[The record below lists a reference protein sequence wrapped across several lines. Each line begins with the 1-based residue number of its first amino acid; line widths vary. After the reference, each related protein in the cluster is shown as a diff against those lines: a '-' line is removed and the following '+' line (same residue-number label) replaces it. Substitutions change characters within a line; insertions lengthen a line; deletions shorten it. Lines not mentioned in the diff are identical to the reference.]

1 MYILLEGGEGTGKS
15 THAKKLAAALVDLGY
30 DVLLTKEP
38 GSPHS
43 PICAS
48 IRELLLNPAHTL
60 ADRAA
65 LFLFLA
71 DRAQH
76 IEQVTK
82 ALALGKVVISDRG
95 TISTY
100 VYHTALE
107 RDRVLP
113 EDAELCKMLDYAQQI
128 KPDLCYIFSS
138 SLEWCYS
145 QLALR
150 GKLDRIESFS
160 TEFHARTHTLF
171 QEGNVRALCNLMQ
184 FSPKKLSWVPA
195 TSGHTEAEI
204 NAFLVNSTIKELE
217 GE

>member
-15 THAKKLAAALVDLGY
+15 THAKKLATALTDLGY
-30 DVLLTKEP
+30 DVWLTKEP

-43 PICAS
+43 AICTS
-48 IRELLLNPAHTL
+48 IRELLLNPESAI

-76 IEQVTK
+76 IEQITK
-82 ALALGKVVISDRG
+82 ALALGKIVISDRG

-107 RDRVLP
+107 RDHVLP
-113 EDAELCKMLDYAQQI
+113 EDADLCKMLDYAQQI
-128 KPDLCYIFSS
+128 KPDLCYLFSS

-145 QLALR
+145 QLEKR

-160 TEFHARTHTLF
+160 TEFHSRTHTLF
-171 QEGNVRALCNLMQ
+171 NEENVRALCDLMK
-184 FSPKKLSWVPA
+184 FSPKKLSWVPE
-195 TSGHTEAEI
+195 TSGHTEDEI
-204 NAFLVNSTIKELE
+204 NAFLVNSTVKELE